1 MAIACDGQL
10 SSYNAH
16 CEFGGTSMLSAWMV
30 GACVLMLLAGDVFAQ
45 EHEHASGEKL
55 GVVHFATSCNGAAQK
70 EVDRAVALLHSFQ
83 FSRAIQGFNATLKD
97 DPTCGIAYWGI
108 ALSQWSNPFAAGMKD
123 TSQLKAGRA
132 SVELGETTS
141 EKTEREREYIAA
153 VGRLYA
159 DFENTP
165 QSARLLA
172 YRDAMSALAAKYPT
186 DSEAQIFYALAIA
199 ASEDPADKSYA
210 GRLKA
215 GAILENLFK
224 EEPNHPGLRTTLFI
238 PTTFLHWPHVRWTRR
253 GVIPKLRRTRRML
266 CICLRIHSRARAIG
280 RIQSTAT

>member
-1 MAIACDGQL
+1 
-10 SSYNAH
+10 
-16 CEFGGTSMLSAWMV
+16 MLRAWMV
-30 GACVLMLLAGDVFAQ
+30 GACVLMLLAGNVFAQ

-55 GVVHFATSCNGAAQK
+55 GVVHFSTSCNGAAQN
-70 EVDRAVALLHSFQ
+70 EFDRAVALLHSFQ

-159 DFENTP
+159 DFENTL

-224 EEPNHPGLRTTLFI
+224 EEPNHPGLAHYI
-238 PTTFLHWPHVRWTRR
+238 
-253 GVIPKLRRTRRML
+253 
-266 CICLRIHSRARAIG
+266 IH
-280 RIQSTAT
+280 T